1 MNPKI
6 RLYVRDQLCDAQI
19 ISLERNQANYLFAVM
34 RQKVSDHILIF
45 NNTDGEWLAEIIN
58 GSKRVVQLRCLSKI
72 RPSLAPPDVWLFF
85 SPIKKSRTDFIV
97 EKATELGVAE
107 IFPTHSEFTNSERIN
122 QSRLQAHAIEA
133 AEQCGGTYVPKVH
146 TICKLI
152 DTLEKWP
159 ESRNI
164 FFCNEDN
171 LKPIGN
177 LPSFPN
183 GAWAIFIGPE
193 GGFSK
198 NEKNRFLKHPKTF
211 SVSLGPRIL
220 RADTAVVSALTLWQ
234 SNFGDWI

>member
-1 MNPKI
+1 
-6 RLYVRDQLCDAQI
+6 
-19 ISLERNQANYLFAVM
+19 
-34 RQKVSDHILIF
+34 
-45 NNTDGEWLAEIIN
+45 
-58 GSKRVVQLRCLSKI
+58 
-72 RPSLAPPDVWLFF
+72 LAPPDVWLFF

-97 EKATELGVAE
+97 EKATELGVAK

-122 QSRLQAHAIEA
+122 QSRLQAHAIGA

-159 ESRNI
+159 EARNI

-171 LKPIGN
+171 LKPMGN
-177 LPSFPN
+177 LSSFPN

-198 NEKNRFLKHPKTF
+198 NEKKRFLKHPKTF